1 MPSRGTSNSPRD
13 RLAPEMLLYGF
24 VRAVGRFTRSGLSEE
39 ALADSYDAPDFE
51 RQVLAAEWETAIFE
65 ALNWSV
71 TLDERLRHD
80 LDGHDWTADLKGGRV
95 VRALR
100 YARNCVHHN
109 WTAALEVGLE
119 PDELVASHS
128 TVFGIT
134 WTNELHSDRPDR
146 RGAAAYGEALAGR
159 NVGDTLLAAVK
170 VYEEGVR
177 SLVGVGLSP
186 KTGERPKALVL
197 YHCVYAEEDF
207 KDAAHA
213 LFDVVAYA
221 QRTFPGAERHLFVDI
236 EGHRLPN
243 EAFDGDMFELQKD
256 FLLGYL
262 MHFLTEARV
271 PLMHVKNPNLQQED
285 LPDELRIYASSDEAP
300 DDIELVRL
308 DDPGK

>member
-1 MPSRGTSNSPRD
+1 
-13 RLAPEMLLYGF
+13 MLLYGF
-24 VRAVGRFTRSGLSEE
+24 VRAVGRFTRSGLGEE
-39 ALADSYDAPDFE
+39 VLTDSDDAPDLD
-51 RQVLAAEWETAIFE
+51 RQVLAAEWETAVFE

-80 LDGHDWTADLKGGRV
+80 LDGHDWTADFKGGGV

-109 WTAALEVGLE
+109 WAAALDVGLE

-134 WTNELHSDRPDR
+134 WANELHSDRPDR

-186 KTGERPKALVL
+186 KAGEAPKALVL

-207 KDAAHA
+207 KDA
-213 LFDVVAYA
+213 AYA

-236 EGHRLPN
+236 EGHRMPN
-243 EAFDGDMFELQKD
+243 DAFDGDMVELQND
-256 FLLGYL
+256 FLLGFL
-262 MHFLTEARV
+262 MDFLTEARV
-271 PLMHVKNPNLQQED
+271 PLIHVRNPKSQQED
-285 LPDELRIYASSDEAP
+285 LPEELHIYTTSDEPP
-300 DDIELVRL
+300 DDLELVRL
-308 DDPGK
+308 DDPA

>member
-1 MPSRGTSNSPRD
+1 MPDQGPTEGSRD

-39 ALADSYDAPDFE
+39 ALADSDDAPGLE
-51 RQVLAAEWETAIFE
+51 RQVLAAEWETAVFE

-80 LDGHDWTADLKGGRV
+80 LDGRDWAAGLKGGRV
-95 VRALR
+95 ARALR
-100 YARNCVHHN
+100 HARNCVHHN
-109 WTAALEVGLE
+109 WAAALDVGLE
-119 PDELVASHS
+119 PNELVAPHS
-128 TVFGIT
+128 TVLEIT
-134 WTNELHSDRPDR
+134 WTNKLHSDRPDR

-170 VYEEGVR
+170 VYEEGVK
-177 SLVGVGLSP
+177 SLVGMGSTQGAGPAP
-186 KTGERPKALVL
+186 KTLAL
-197 YHCVYAEEDF
+197 YHCVYAEENF
-207 KDAAHA
+207 NDAAHA

-236 EGHRLPN
+236 EGHRMPN
-243 EAFDGDMFELQKD
+243 DAFDHDMFELQKD

-271 PLMHVKNPNLQQED
+271 PLVRARNPNPQQED
-285 LPDELRIYASSDEAP
+285 LPEELHIYAASDEPP
-300 DDIELVRL
+300 DDVELVRL
-308 DDPGK
+308 DDPVR

>member
-1 MPSRGTSNSPRD
+1 MSGHDASKSPRD

-39 ALADSYDAPDFE
+39 ALADSDDAPDLE
-51 RQVLAAEWETAIFE
+51 RHVLAAEWETAVFE

-80 LDGHDWTADLKGGRV
+80 LDGRDWSADLKGGRV
-95 VRALR
+95 ARALR

-109 WTAALEVGLE
+109 WTAALDVGLE
-119 PDELVASHS
+119 PDELMASHS

-134 WTNELHSDRPDR
+134 WANELHSDRPDR
-146 RGAAAYGEALAGR
+146 KGAAAYGEALAGR

-170 VYEEGVR
+170 VYEEGVK
-177 SLVGVGLSP
+177 SLIGVGTIPAAGASP
-186 KTGERPKALVL
+186 KTLVL
-197 YHCVYAEEDF
+197 YHCVYPEEDF

-236 EGHRLPN
+236 EGHRMPN
-243 EAFDGDMFELQKD
+243 DAFDGDMFKLQKD
-256 FLLGYL
+256 FLPGYL
-262 MHFLTEARV
+262 LHFLTEARV
-271 PLMHVKNPNLQQED
+271 PLVHARNPNPQQED
-285 LPDELRIYASSDEAP
+285 LPDELHIYDASDEPP
-300 DDIELVRL
+300 DDVELVRL
-308 DDPGK
+308 DDPV

>member
-1 MPSRGTSNSPRD
+1 MSGHDASKGPRD

-39 ALADSYDAPDFE
+39 ALADPDDAPDLE
-51 RQVLAAEWETAIFE
+51 RQVLAAEWGTAVFE

-80 LDGHDWTADLKGGRV
+80 LHGRDWTADLKGGRV

-109 WTAALEVGLE
+109 WTAALDVGLE
-119 PDELVASHS
+119 PEELVASHA

-146 RGAAAYGEALAGR
+146 KGVIAYGEALAGR

-170 VYEEGVR
+170 VYEEGVK
-177 SLVGVGLSP
+177 SLIGIGAIP
-186 KTGERPKALVL
+186 GAATAPTPLVL
-197 YHCVYAEEDF
+197 YHCVYADEGF
-207 KDAAHA
+207 KDAALA

-236 EGHRLPN
+236 EGHRMPN
-243 EAFDGDMFELQKD
+243 DAFDGDMFELQNE
-256 FLLGYL
+256 FLLGFL

-271 PLMHVKNPNLQQED
+271 PLIHVRNPKPQQED
-285 LPDELRIYASSDEAP
+285 LPEELRIYVASDEPP
-300 DDIELVRL
+300 DDVELIRL
-308 DDPGK
+308 DDPD